1 MFFVARERFGNTHVM
16 VSALGSFHTLQIRRP
31 KSVCLD
37 CSLPGGFTVL
47 KWFPL
52 KGTSDLIFPIAKL
65 NIPEHLASQEFSE
78 DFIKVVLENISE
90 KNISVVPTSPPIAK
104 FIKRNRRYKK
114 MLPVGIR
121 I

>member
-1 MFFVARERFGNTHVM
+1 M
-16 VSALGSFHTLQIRRP
+16 
-31 KSVCLD
+31 
-37 CSLPGGFTVL
+37 L
-47 KWFPL
+47 KA
-52 KGTSDLIFPIAKL
+52 SDLIDNPFLRQYQVKVGSEMATIEYAQQERKIFLTKL
-65 NIPEHLASQEFSE
+65 NIPESIESNEFME
-78 DFIKVVLENISE
+78 EFLKIVLEDIIE

>member
-1 MFFVARERFGNTHVM
+1 MLIASNLTDNSFLRQYELKIGNQMATIEYSQQER
-16 VSALGSFHTLQIRRP
+16 
-31 KSVCLD
+31 K
-37 CSLPGGFTVL
+37 
-47 KWFPL
+47 
-52 KGTSDLIFPIAKL
+52 IFLTKL
-65 NIPEHLASQEFSE
+65 NIPSNLEFDDFSE
-78 DFIKVVLENISE
+78 KFIKLVLEDISE

>member
-1 MFFVARERFGNTHVM
+1 MLKATDFIDNPFLRQYQVKVGSEMATIEYAQQER
-16 VSALGSFHTLQIRRP
+16 
-31 KSVCLD
+31 K
-37 CSLPGGFTVL
+37 
-47 KWFPL
+47 
-52 KGTSDLIFPIAKL
+52 IFLTKL
-65 NIPEHLASQEFSE
+65 NIPESIESNEFME
-78 DFIKVVLENISE
+78 EFLKIVLEDIVE

>member
-1 MFFVARERFGNTHVM
+1 M
-16 VSALGSFHTLQIRRP
+16 
-31 KSVCLD
+31 
-37 CSLPGGFTVL
+37 L
-47 KWFPL
+47 KA
-52 KGTSDLIFPIAKL
+52 TDLIDNPFLRQYQVKVGSEMATIEYAQQERKIFLTKL
-65 NIPEHLASQEFSE
+65 NIPESLESNEFME
-78 DFIKVVLENISE
+78 EFLKIVLENISE